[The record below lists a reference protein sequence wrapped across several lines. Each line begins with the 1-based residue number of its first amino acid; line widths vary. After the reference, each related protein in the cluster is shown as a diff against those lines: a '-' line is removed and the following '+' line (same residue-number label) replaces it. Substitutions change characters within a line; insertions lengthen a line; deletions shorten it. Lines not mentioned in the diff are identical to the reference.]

1 MWLSKRLQFTVMSLS
16 HVGKLGNV
24 DRGNEFWALLTDFS
38 KAFDC
43 IDQILP
49 MAKLYCYGVSP
60 EAANITF
67 CLHENLNALHQS

>member
-16 HVGKLGNV
+16 YVGKLRKTV

-49 MAKLYCYGVSP
+49 IAKLYC
-60 EAANITF
+60 
-67 CLHENLNALHQS
+67 